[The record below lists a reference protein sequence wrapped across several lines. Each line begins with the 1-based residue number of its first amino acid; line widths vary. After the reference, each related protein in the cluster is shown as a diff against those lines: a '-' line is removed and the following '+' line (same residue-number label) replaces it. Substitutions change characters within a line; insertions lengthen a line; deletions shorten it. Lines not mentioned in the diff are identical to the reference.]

1 MEKPNSYKNL
11 VFNAKRNL
19 ENSLGD
25 EWQKYLS
32 HLRKFFRNGNK
43 IGKSFILFQTFFIN
57 FLYLLQSLIVK

>member
-43 IGKSFILFQTFFIN
+43 IGKKFRPDFDKFADFLTFSQN
-57 FLYLLQSLIVK
+57 LIVK